1 MTESKPATYPSLAGR
16 GVFITGG
23 ATGIGAAF
31 VEAFVR
37 NGANVAFVDIDDEH
51 AQELVKR
58 LSAEH
63 GRTVWYRHTDVTMPA
78 ELERAIR
85 DASEAIG
92 GLHTLI
98 NNAACD
104 TRHEIATFGPDDWR
118 QCMSLN
124 LDAAYVA
131 SRAAFVEMKARRKG
145 SIINMSS
152 INAPLG
158 LPGMPGYVTAKAGLI
173 GMTKALAHELGEHE
187 VRVNAILPGWVATDR
202 QLAEWLTPERESE
215 WLKQVALKRRL
226 LASDVANLAVFL
238 AADDSDMI
246 TGQSLVID
254 AGRT

>member
-1 MTESKPATYPSLAGR
+1 MTASKLAIYPSLAGR

-31 VEAFVR
+31 VEAFAR
-37 NGANVAFVDIDDEH
+37 NGAKVAFVDIDID
-51 AQELVKR
+51 AADQLVSRLNSELGQ
-58 LSAEH
+58 S
-63 GRTVWYRHTDVTMPA
+63 VWCRETDVTNS
-78 ELERAIR
+78 ESLEAAIH
-85 DASEAIG
+85 DAGKAVG

-104 TRHEIATFGPDDWR
+104 TRHDIESFGLSDWR
-118 QCMSLN
+118 QCMALN

-131 SRAAFVEMKARRKG
+131 CRAAVAEMKARQQG
-145 SIINMSS
+145 AIINMSS

-173 GMTKALAHELGEHE
+173 GMTKALSQELGEHNI
-187 VRVNAILPGWVATDR
+187 RVNAILPGWVATER
-202 QLAEWLTPERESE
+202 QLEQWLTPEREAE
-215 WLKQVALKRRL
+215 WQKQVALKRRL
-226 LASDVANLAVFL
+226 VASDVANLAVFL
-238 AADDSDMI
+238 SADESEMI

>member
-1 MTESKPATYPSLAGR
+1 MTESKPAIYPSLSGR

-37 NGANVAFVDIDDEH
+37 NKANVAFVDIDDPH

-58 LSAEH
+58 LSEEH
-63 GRTVWYRHTDVTMPA
+63 GRTIWYRHTDVTSPPD
-78 ELERAIR
+78 LEAAIR

-92 GLHTLI
+92 GLHALI

-104 TRHEIATFGPDDWR
+104 TRHDIESFGPEDWR
-118 QCMSLN
+118 RCMSLN

-131 SRAAFVEMKARRKG
+131 SRAASVEMKPRRKG
-145 SIINMSS
+145 AIINMSS

-173 GMTKALAHELGEHE
+173 GMTKALAHELGEYD

-202 QLAEWLTPERESE
+202 QLEEWLTPERESE
-215 WLKQVALKRRL
+215 WMKHVALKRRL
-226 LASDVANLAVFL
+226 VASDVANLAAFL